1 MRFFLVALLTLAAAG
16 CSIVYRLPTRQG
28 NIIDQKQLDL
38 LSPGQTRE
46 QVKYLLGT
54 PVASSPFRNDRWE
67 YLGYY
72 KDPRGNVTTRTVNV
86 YFEGDKLARV
96 EGAQLGNKKQKAL
109 DTPEIDNIVK
119 EQQTSA
125 QENQRDAADKQTSGG
140 GGVKLPTP

>member
-1 MRFFLVALLTLAAAG
+1 MRFFLVALLTLAATG

-54 PVASSPFRNDRWE
+54 PIASSPFRNDRWE

-86 YFEGDKLARV
+86 FFDGDKLARV
-96 EGAQLGNKKQKAL
+96 EGAQLVSKKQKAL
-109 DTPEIDNIVK
+109 DTPEIENIVK
-119 EQQTSA
+119 EQQTNA